1 MSTAPVP
8 GTVPS
13 SARAMTSDY
22 RPLSRRRKLLI
33 VALAVATA
41 FTVVSLLLDPP
52 GGVHRQQLQRADRL
66 LCTEGQTEN
75 CVGGKADVIMVP
87 RAPSSATP

>member
-1 MSTAPVP
+1 
-8 GTVPS
+8 
-13 SARAMTSDY
+13 MTGSEY

-52 GGVHRQQLQRADRL
+52 GGVRRQHLQRVDRPP
-66 LCTEGQTEN
+66 CTDGQTEN
-75 CVGGKADVIMVP
+75 CVGGKADVIVVP
-87 RAPSSATP
+87 GAASSATP

>member
-1 MSTAPVP
+1 
-8 GTVPS
+8 
-13 SARAMTSDY
+13 MTSDY

-52 GGVHRQQLQRADRL
+52 GGVHQQQIQRADRPA
-66 LCTEGQTEN
+66 CAGGQTEN
-75 CVGGKADVIMVP
+75 CVGGKAEVIMLP
-87 RAPSSATP
+87 RAGSAATR